1 MARGLQAAQ
10 AAAKGQ
16 ARNAAQKKAA
26 MTSGEKAA
34 EKARNNAII
43 AEKQRRSDL
52 IKQGID
58 PDAGKEAP
66 KKTWDDSYLKQ
77 YEVIDEEE
85 EEKKE
90 ETLEEAK
97 EASGAQ
103 EKKGH
108 ANANKQQAK
117 AKEIKAPP
125 LSHNA
130 QKKANA
136 EAANAE
142 KGKKNK
148 NKFSR

>member
-16 ARNAAQKKAA
+16 ARNKAQKNAA

-34 EKARNNAII
+34 EKAANNAII

-58 PDAGKEAP
+58 PDAGKDEAP

-77 YEVIDEEE
+77 YEPIDEE

-108 ANANKQQAK
+108 ANADKQAKQQAK

-125 LSHNA
+125 VSALSHTA

-136 EAANAE
+136 EAVKE
-142 KGKKNK
+142 G
-148 NKFSR
+148 